1 MLGEHELPSWDK
13 IRELRA
19 KLTDQQQAVIDILV
33 KVSDQY
39 ELQEDLQNE
48 GLVSEEIETINKEFK
63 GVMEQADRYI
73 SESEED
79 TLSTISHQSSKRN
92 QLSWKE
98 YLTQE
103 HVRRITKEV
112 KQKQMKLINAQKEL
126 EDKYKSE
133 RAQLEQEFADQ
144 RRILEETNNNIQ
156 KCYNWVESEIV
167 NEFEEDNSEQTSV
180 SNDGTIHRKLSADA
194 PPFHPLN
201 TKNKVIKIDKKTEK
215 IGRDLW
221 KQMKHLYISIFY
233 GDKKYMRI
241 GKQPLQSAK
250 IKHLQKKSTGYCSY
264 TNISLERHL
273 KLLKVLYILCL
284 PTKQPKKD

>member
-1 MLGEHELPSWDK
+1 MLGEYELPSWDK

-63 GVMEQADRYI
+63 GAMEQADRYI

-221 KQMKHLYISIFY
+221 KQMKHLSISIFY
-233 GDKKYMRI
+233 GDKKIYENW
-241 GKQPLQSAK
+241 KAAFAVCKDQALAK
-250 IKHLQKKSTGYCSY
+250 EEY
-264 TNISLERHL
+264 R
-273 KLLKVLYILCL
+273 LL
-284 PTKQPKKD
+284 

>member
-1 MLGEHELPSWDK
+1 
-13 IRELRA
+13 
-19 KLTDQQQAVIDILV
+19 
-33 KVSDQY
+33 
-39 ELQEDLQNE
+39 
-48 GLVSEEIETINKEFK
+48 
-63 GVMEQADRYI
+63 
-73 SESEED
+73 
-79 TLSTISHQSSKRN
+79 
-92 QLSWKE
+92 
-98 YLTQE
+98 
-103 HVRRITKEV
+103 
-112 KQKQMKLINAQKEL
+112 MKLINAQKEL

-233 GDKKYMRI
+233 GDKKIYENW
-241 GKQPLQSAK
+241 KAAFTVCKDQALAK
-250 IKHLQKKSTGYCSY
+250 EEY
-264 TNISLERHL
+264 R
-273 KLLKVLYILCL
+273 LL
-284 PTKQPKKD
+284 